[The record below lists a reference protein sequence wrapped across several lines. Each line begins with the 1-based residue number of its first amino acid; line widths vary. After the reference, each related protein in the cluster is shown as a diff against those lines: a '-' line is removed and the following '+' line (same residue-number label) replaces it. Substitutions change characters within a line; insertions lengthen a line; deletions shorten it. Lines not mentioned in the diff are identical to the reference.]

1 VDFDAVPPLT
11 APESEA
17 IRDVLS
23 RVGVQLEPAR
33 VPYDSAWRQA
43 GVAEA
48 TDDVEHASPAALP
61 PYAPSPRSTR
71 GATRA

>member
-1 VDFDAVPPLT
+1 MDFDAVPPLT

-17 IRDVLS
+17 IRHALA
-23 RVGVQLEPAR
+23 RVGVRLESAR
-33 VPYDSAWRQA
+33 VPYDSAWRHA
-43 GVAEA
+43 AVAEA
-48 TDDVEHASPAALP
+48 TDDVEHTSPAALA

>member
-17 IRDVLS
+17 IRHALA
-23 RVGVQLEPAR
+23 RVGVRLESAR
-33 VPYDSAWRQA
+33 VPDDSAWRQGA
-43 GVAEA
+43 LGEA
-48 TDDVEHASPAALP
+48 TDDIEHASPAALP